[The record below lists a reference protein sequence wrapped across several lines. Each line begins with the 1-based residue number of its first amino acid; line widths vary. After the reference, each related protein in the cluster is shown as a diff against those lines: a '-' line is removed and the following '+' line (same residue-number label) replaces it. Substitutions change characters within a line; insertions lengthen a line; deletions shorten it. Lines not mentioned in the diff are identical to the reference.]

1 MVASFFGEGVLL
13 ADAMSSPRVFG
24 PMLGRWAGERCLY
37 LVWAVQLSL
46 IIQGDR
52 SLCES
57 ASEPVSLN
65 HIYVTA

>member
-1 MVASFFGEGVLL
+1 MR
-13 ADAMSSPRVFG
+13 DAYIVFG
-24 PMLGRWAGERCLY
+24 PFSSPS
-37 LVWAVQLSL
+37 VL